1 MKRDYDGSLLF
12 DLRTFSGAM
21 KLAMASEGMTGQI
34 TVDVGE
40 AGTLTVWVGQPNDDD
55 FEITVSI
62 RKADAPRKE
71 PE

>member
-21 KLAMASEGMTGQI
+21 KMAMAAEGMTGQI
-34 TVDVGE
+34 TIDVAE
-40 AGTLTVWVGQPNDDD
+40 AGSVTSWVGQPNADD

-62 RKADAPRKE
+62 RKINARKE
-71 PE
+71 PT